1 MIRIGLI
8 GKTNTGKTTFFNSAT
23 LGNEEIANYPFTTK
37 KPIHG
42 NAHVIT
48 LCVHK
53 EFRVI
58 DNPRNSLCQD
68 GWRFIPVEL
77 IDLPG
82 LIKGAWEGKGLGNQF
97 LSVAAQS
104 DVLLHIVDASG
115 SIDASGKIAEAGVGD
130 PIADVSDIEEEL
142 VLWYLK
148 LFEGNREKISRM
160 TNTGMDTPRAVTE
173 IFGGIGVKEWHVR
186 KSITENNLADK
197 NIHELDSDESRKFVS
212 TLREISKP
220 SLIVANKIDLH
231 PAAENFKRLRERNKH
246 MFVIPSSADAEL
258 TLRRAQNRG
267 LIKYSP
273 GDEIF
278 DIFENTVLNEKQKWA
293 LNFIRKDVLGE
304 YLRTGVQF
312 ALNIAVFKLLNMNVV
327 YPVSDPNKFSDK
339 KGNVLPDAF
348 LMKNG
353 STVQDLASD
362 IHTELS
368 KGIVYAV
375 DVRNG
380 LRLPVDYQIK
390 DRDVLSIVSTMIK
403 K

>member
-1 MIRIGLI
+1 
-8 GKTNTGKTTFFNSAT
+8 
-23 LGNEEIANYPFTTK
+23 
-37 KPIHG
+37 
-42 NAHVIT
+42 
-48 LCVHK
+48 
-53 EFRVI
+53 
-58 DNPRNSLCQD
+58 
-68 GWRFIPVEL
+68 
-77 IDLPG
+77 
-82 LIKGAWEGKGLGNQF
+82 
-97 LSVAAQS
+97 
-104 DVLLHIVDASG
+104 
-115 SIDASGKIAEAGVGD
+115 
-130 PIADVSDIEEEL
+130 
-142 VLWYLK
+142 
-148 LFEGNREKISRM
+148 
-160 TNTGMDTPRAVTE
+160 
-173 IFGGIGVKEWHVR
+173 
-186 KSITENNLADK
+186 
-197 NIHELDSDESRKFVS
+197 
-212 TLREISKP
+212 
-220 SLIVANKIDLH
+220 
-231 PAAENFKRLRERNKH
+231 

-278 DIFENTVLNEKQKWA
+278 DIYENTLLNEKQKWA

-327 YPVSDPNKFSDK
+327 YPVSDPNKLSDK

-353 STVQDLASD
+353 SSVQDLASD

-368 KGIVYAV
+368 KGTVYAV

-380 LRLPVDYQIK
+380 LRLPGDYQIK

>member
-1 MIRIGLI
+1 VIRIGLI

-53 EFRVI
+53 EFGLV
-58 DNPRNSLCQD
+58 DNPRNSLCKE

-82 LIKGAWEGKGLGNQF
+82 LIKGAWEG
-97 LSVAAQS
+97 
-104 DVLLHIVDASG
+104 
-115 SIDASGKIAEAGVGD
+115 IDSSGKIAEAGAGD

-160 TNTGMDTPRAVTE
+160 TNTGLDTARAVTE
-173 IFGGIGVKEWHVR
+173 IFGGIGVKEWHVK
-186 KSITENNLADK
+186 KSISENNIADK
-197 NIHELDSDESRKFVS
+197 NIHELDSDETRRFIS

-231 PAAENFKRLRERNKH
+231 PAAENFKRLREHNKH

-278 DIFENTVLNEKQKWA
+278 DIYENTVLNEKQKWA

-327 YPVSDPNKFSDK
+327 YPVSDPNRLSDK

-380 LRLPVDYQIK
+380 LRLPGEYQIK

>member
-1 MIRIGLI
+1 
-8 GKTNTGKTTFFNSAT
+8 
-23 LGNEEIANYPFTTK
+23 
-37 KPIHG
+37 
-42 NAHVIT
+42 V
-48 LCVHK
+48 
-53 EFRVI
+53 
-58 DNPRNSLCQD
+58 DNPRNSLCKE

-82 LIKGAWEGKGLGNQF
+82 LIKGAWEGEGLGNQF

-115 SIDASGKIAEAGVGD
+115 SIDSSGKIAEAGAGD

-160 TNTGMDTPRAVTE
+160 TNTGLDTARAVTE
-173 IFGGIGVKEWHVR
+173 IFGGIGVKEWHVK
-186 KSITENNLADK
+186 KSISENNIADK
-197 NIHELDSDESRKFVS
+197 NIHELDSDETRRFIS

-231 PAAENFKRLRERNKH
+231 PAAENFKRLREHNKH

-278 DIFENTVLNEKQKWA
+278 DIYENTVLNEKQKWA

-327 YPVSDPNKFSDK
+327 YPVSDPNRLSDK

-380 LRLPVDYQIK
+380 LRLPGEYQIK

>member
-1 MIRIGLI
+1 
-8 GKTNTGKTTFFNSAT
+8 
-23 LGNEEIANYPFTTK
+23 
-37 KPIHG
+37 
-42 NAHVIT
+42 
-48 LCVHK
+48 
-53 EFRVI
+53 
-58 DNPRNSLCQD
+58 
-68 GWRFIPVEL
+68 
-77 IDLPG
+77 
-82 LIKGAWEGKGLGNQF
+82 
-97 LSVAAQS
+97 
-104 DVLLHIVDASG
+104 
-115 SIDASGKIAEAGVGD
+115 
-130 PIADVSDIEEEL
+130 
-142 VLWYLK
+142 
-148 LFEGNREKISRM
+148 
-160 TNTGMDTPRAVTE
+160 
-173 IFGGIGVKEWHVR
+173 
-186 KSITENNLADK
+186 
-197 NIHELDSDESRKFVS
+197 
-212 TLREISKP
+212 
-220 SLIVANKIDLH
+220 
-231 PAAENFKRLRERNKH
+231 

-327 YPVSDPNKFSDK
+327 YPVSDPNKLSDK

-353 STVQDLASD
+353 SSVQDLANE

-380 LRLPVDYQIK
+380 LRLPGDYQIK

>member
-1 MIRIGLI
+1 MALMQALRRHI
-8 GKTNTGKTTFFNSAT
+8 
-23 LGNEEIANYPFTTK
+23 YP
-37 KPIHG
+37 
-42 NAHVIT
+42 
-48 LCVHK
+48 
-53 EFRVI
+53 
-58 DNPRNSLCQD
+58 
-68 GWRFIPVEL
+68 
-77 IDLPG
+77 
-82 LIKGAWEGKGLGNQF
+82 
-97 LSVAAQS
+97 
-104 DVLLHIVDASG
+104 
-115 SIDASGKIAEAGVGD
+115 SGKNL
-130 PIADVSDIEEEL
+130 SLTIEI
-142 VLWYLK
+142 VI
-148 LFEGNREKISRM
+148 EGNREKISRM
-160 TNTGMDTPRAVTE
+160 TNTGMDTTRAITE
-173 IFGGIGVKEWHVR
+173 IFGGIGVKEWHV
-186 KSITENNLADK
+186 KQSLIENNLVDR
-197 NIHELDSDESRKFVS
+197 NIHELDPDESRKFIS

-220 SLIVANKIDLH
+220 SLIVANKIDL
-231 PAAENFKRLRERNKH
+231 PTAAENFNRLREHNKH

-327 YPVSDPNKFSDK
+327 YPVSDPNKLSDK
-339 KGNVLPDAF
+339 KGNILPDAF

-380 LRLPVDYQIK
+380 LRLPGDYQIK
-390 DRDVLSIVSTMIK
+390 DRDVLSIISTMIK